1 MTAPDSN
8 GGASDNSVPLTTEDA
23 LTAISNSRRRFV
35 IRFLDEGE
43 TPTDA
48 SEVAEHLAAVE
59 TTGPT
64 DAQDRK
70 NIYIALTQ
78 QHLDTLAELDAIAYH
93 ERSKMLMPS
102 HATHALADLIRH
114 IEHLCEGGLSR

>member
-8 GGASDNSVPLTTEDA
+8 GGASDNSVPLTTDDA

-48 SEVAEHLAAVE
+48 SEVAEHLAAIE
-59 TTGPT
+59 TDGPT

-70 NIYIALTQ
+70 TVYLALTQ

-102 HATHALADLIRH
+102 HATHALADLIRY
-114 IEHLCEGGLSR
+114 IEHLCERGLNR

>member
-1 MTAPDSN
+1 MTANDPNEGESV
-8 GGASDNSVPLTTEDA
+8 NSVPLTTDDA

-48 SEVAEHLAAVE
+48 SEVAEHLAAME

-78 QHLDTLAELDAIAYH
+78 VHLDTLAELDAIVYH

-102 HATHALADLIRH
+102 PATHRLAELIRY
-114 IEHLCEGGLSR
+114 IESVCEGGL